1 MLKVLVQWPTLICRL
16 RIKQFIEPWILVSLF
31 SFLFKEKEKMSLEK
45 QMLFVEDFMIES
57 PLIISTIC

>member
-31 SFLFKEKEKMSLEK
+31 SFLFKEKEKC
-45 QMLFVEDFMIES
+45 DIEGYVGD
-57 PLIISTIC
+57 PLGAGSVIPSKEGYQE